1 MLWQNLRMKKSF
13 FITFLSIFFSLSILS
28 DEYIYLGC
36 GESAETTVK
45 DLLNNKTLKPLSK
58 REKERMKR
66 FFDYEINKTYRRE
79 KVIAGVTK
87 MPTGITSSL
96 WDDRKDIRFHTFK
109 ISKQIDTEG
118 RVAICKSTEGEDLTL
133 FSPVRICDKYKK
145 TTEDYIKVEN
155 FRERPVITKINRETL
170 LFSVNGD
177 PWNSFLSKEFQCHI
191 LSDKNE
197 LETLH
202 KNYINYIAPLQ
213 DEWDVNVTNFLKQQR
228 ELEERNKI

>member
-1 MLWQNLRMKKSF
+1 MKSSF

-96 WDDRKDIRFHTFK
+96 RDDRKDIRFHTFK
-109 ISKQIDTEG
+109 ISKQVDTEG

-133 FSPVRICDKYKK
+133 FSPVHICDKYKK
-145 TTEDYIKVEN
+145 TTEDYIKVHY
-155 FRERPVITKINRETL
+155 FREKPVISRINRETL
-170 LFSVNGD
+170 LFSIDGGYYNHA
-177 PWNSFLSKEFQCHI
+177 LSKEAQCHI
-191 LSDKNE
+191 FSDKNE
-197 LETLH
+197 LEILY
-202 KNYINYIAPLQ
+202 KNYINYIKPLQ
-213 DEWDVNVTNFLKQQR
+213 DEWDVNVANFLKQQKD
-228 ELEERNKI
+228 LEERNKI